1 MRLLIFAVNMCKNIL
16 VSTTDYVT
24 LVQETFHIRNTNIST
39 IIFLEFLIDDASALE
54 RVHLNVSFLLE
65 HVCFSSFCC

>member
-39 IIFLEFLIDDASALE
+39 IIFLEFLIDDASAL
-54 RVHLNVSFLLE
+54 
-65 HVCFSSFCC
+65 